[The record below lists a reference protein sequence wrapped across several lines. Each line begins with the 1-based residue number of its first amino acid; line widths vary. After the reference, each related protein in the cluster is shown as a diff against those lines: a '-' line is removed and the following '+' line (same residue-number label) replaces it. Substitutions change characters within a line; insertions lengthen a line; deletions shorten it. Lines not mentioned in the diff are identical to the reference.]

1 MGSELQPEKQPYGIV
16 EITELSDIIK
26 MYPRL
31 READL
36 VELNAHG
43 QRDAFRA
50 LLMSVRCSEK
60 CYTVWVEDKP
70 AAIFGVGRISQEP
83 SVGSIWLLGT
93 PEIETI
99 KIQFLRESRKWLEE
113 VGQGYELLTNVV
125 HEDNQL
131 HIRWLKWLGMS
142 FINRQPPFLEFA
154 KLCSSS
160 LRSSHNKE

>member
-1 MGSELQPEKQPYGIV
+1 MS
-16 EITELSDIIK
+16 
-26 MYPRL
+26 PRL

-36 VELNAHG
+36 LELRAHG
-43 QRDAFRA
+43 QTDVFKA
-50 LLMSVRCSEK
+50 LLYCVRSSEK
-60 CYTVWVEDKP
+60 CYTVWVDEEP
-70 AAIFGVGRISQEP
+70 AAIFGAGRLSQEP

-113 VGQGYELLTNVV
+113 VGQDYDLLTNVV

-142 FINRQPPFLEFA
+142 FITRQPPFLEFA
-154 KLCSSS
+154 KLCV
-160 LRSSHNKE
+160 LHPQ